1 MKIRNKKILN
11 IILIILLIII
21 LFLLGILGGKTYS
34 KYKRTIE
41 SNGIAEI
48 AKPVFIA
55 DSDKDIKIDGNED
68 TTYTFSVKNFD
79 SVNISDVEM
88 KYTVEILNNSKAN
101 LEFEL
106 KRNGEIQKLTNNKT
120 ETLIINGITRTTDNF
135 ELKIKYNDNP
145 AIVEDITGNIQ
156 VKIEAVQQEVV

>member
-11 IILIILLIII
+11 VILIILLILI

-34 KYKRTIE
+34 KYKRTVE

-48 AKPVFIA
+48 AKPVFIV
-55 DSDKDIKIDGNED
+55 DNDNEIKIDGNED

-88 KYTVEILNNSKAN
+88 KYTVEIFNNSKAN

-120 ETLIINGITRTTDNF
+120 EILIINGTTRTTDNF

-156 VKIEAVQQEVV
+156 IKIEAVQQEVV

>member
-11 IILIILLIII
+11 VILIILLILI

-34 KYKRTIE
+34 KYKRTVE

-48 AKPVFIA
+48 AKPVFIV
-55 DSDKDIKIDGNED
+55 DNDNEIKIDGNED

-120 ETLIINGITRTTDNF
+120 ETLIINGITRSTDNF